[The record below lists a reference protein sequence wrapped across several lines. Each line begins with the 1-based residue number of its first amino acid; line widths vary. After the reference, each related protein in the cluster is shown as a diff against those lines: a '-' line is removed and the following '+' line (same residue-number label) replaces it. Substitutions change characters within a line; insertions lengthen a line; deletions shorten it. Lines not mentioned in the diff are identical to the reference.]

1 MYDVTPLIACC
12 QALAARCDGAQ
23 EEDGQGYNGS
33 DTNFGKRCARIP
45 ADMWDAQLA
54 YAVHRM
60 LRKYKGQLA
69 AYGHDL
75 DAIEAPAKPVDVA
88 EADARAQAAAQARK
102 AERALRTQ
110 ATRVAPT
117 ATIVGDTVVFNL
129 GAGNWDIFA
138 PMLAAIKALADRRF
152 DGRTKTWAA
161 GISAS
166 TVEPILD
173 IIRAYPFEVADD
185 FEETLVAGLQ
195 AKVAR
200 EAKTTAASRASTSEF
215 TVAGL
220 GGTLRPFQRAG
231 VEYAV
236 AAKRCLIADDMGLGK
251 TVQALATFQH
261 ENAFPALV
269 ICPASVKINWQREAQ
284 KWLPGKL
291 VAVLNGKDV
300 TADDL
305 AGVDVVVANYDILRK
320 HEGVLLEMP
329 WQAVAFDEFHYA
341 KNPKAQ
347 RSQICEAIVKK
358 VPIRLGL
365 TGTPVLN
372 RPAELIN
379 LLAILDRL
387 DAAGGPGKLIYHYAG
402 GYRDGYGVR
411 YPANPDPVRLEEL
424 NARLRATCLVRR
436 TKDQVLTELPAKQR
450 ADVWLTIDNRAAYD
464 RAERGAVKGL
474 GDAAEHLTRIGT
486 LRQLAAEG
494 KLEAIKAWVT
504 DFLESG
510 EKLVIFAQHIAT
522 QQALIAAF
530 PGCAAV
536 LGEMDAQTRQDNVD
550 AFQRDPAVKLI
561 VCSLKAAREG
571 ITLTAASNVAFAEL
585 GWHPG
590 EMLQA
595 EDRCHRIGQTNAVTA
610 WYLLAAGTID
620 EDMNDL
626 IAAKRVA
633 VTALANGNRMTEE
646 DALALKAG
654 TAAALAARLQAK
666 YAL

>member
-1 MYDVTPLIACC
+1 MYDVTPIIACC

-23 EEDGQGYNGS
+23 EEDAQGYNGS
-33 DTNFGKRCARIP
+33 DTTFGKRCSRIP
-45 ADMWDAQLA
+45 VELWDAQLA
-54 YAVHRM
+54 YAAHRM

-69 AYGHDL
+69 AYGHDF
-75 DAIEAPAKPVDVA
+75 DAIQVPAKPI
-88 EADARAQAAAQARK
+88 EADEAQGRAAARQADRQV
-102 AERALRTQ
+102 RT
-110 ATRVAPT
+110 AAAPRIAPT
-117 ATIVGDTVVFNL
+117 ATIQGEAVVFNL
-129 GAGNWDIFA
+129 GVGNWDIFK

-152 DGRTKTWAA
+152 DGVTKNWTSPITAA
-161 GISAS
+161 TA
-166 TVEPILD
+166 EPILD
-173 IIRAYPFEVADD
+173 IIRAYPFVVADD
-185 FEETLVAGLQ
+185 FEEVLVAGLT
-195 AKVAR
+195 AKVAS
-200 EAKTTAASRASTSEF
+200 EAKATAASRASTSDF

-236 AAKRCLIADDMGLGK
+236 GAKRCLIADDMGLGK
-251 TVQALATFQH
+251 TVQALAVFQH

-284 KWLPGKL
+284 KWLPGKV

-300 TADDL
+300 TVDDL
-305 AGVDVVVANYDILRK
+305 SRVDVVVANYDILRK
-320 HEGVLLEMP
+320 HEAVLMDMP

-347 RSQICEAIVKK
+347 RSQICEAIVKD

-411 YPANPDPVRLEEL
+411 YPTNPDPVRLEEL
-424 NARLRATCLVRR
+424 NARLRTTCLVRR

-550 AFQRDPAVKLI
+550 AFQRDPTVKLI

-620 EDMNDL
+620 EDMNEL
-626 IAAKRVA
+626 IQAKAVA

-646 DALALKAG
+646 EALALKAG
-654 TAAALAARLQAK
+654 TAATVAARLQKK
-666 YAL
+666 YAK